1 MEVADGCDHKKELAD
16 EYLGLCKQ
24 WIEYASRVSS
34 VEINGLLQSYLLNI
48 HIPTPGSLRFIGT
61 GVTSQFGDMFGS
73 KCKLN
78 NNIYSMM
85 FNIYDNNI
93 IIFISYNNDNNKR

>member
-1 MEVADGCDHKKELAD
+1 MEVADGCDHRKELAN

-24 WIEYASRVSS
+24 WIEYASKVSS

-48 HIPTPGSLRFIGT
+48 HIPTPGSIRFIGT

-73 KCKLN
+73 KCKLSHN
-78 NNIYSMM
+78 P
-85 FNIYDNNI
+85 F
-93 IIFISYNNDNNKR
+93 KC